1 MINFSFYFISPIKYI
16 FLIII
21 IYFIL
26 FSKTWQIKCIYFFVL
41 LSRFKEAL
49 NYLEIVQNFLD
60 KGIHFKIYSWPGMT
74 TVIQE
79 TKPDILKVSHLI

>member
-1 MINFSFYFISPIKYI
+1 MF
-16 FLIII
+16 
-21 IYFIL
+21 
-26 FSKTWQIKCIYFFVL
+26 
-41 LSRFKEAL
+41 SRFKEAL

-79 TKPDILKVSHLI
+79 TKPDILKVSRIFKYFLNFTVLENCQELNI

>member
-1 MINFSFYFISPIKYI
+1 MFSYLLLFTII
-16 FLIII
+16 FLK
-21 IYFIL
+21 
-26 FSKTWQIKCIYFFVL
+26 FSKLNINVFFFF
-41 LSRFKEAL
+41 SRFKEAL

-79 TKPDILKVSHLI
+79 TKPDILKVSLIFTVNLM